1 MAAKDIIS
9 RDTLKWLTTDL
20 ARHLL
25 GIDGEA
31 VELLGTQNQRVED
44 RRADLVARMRRADGE
59 EFLLHIE
66 IANNNATDMPLRMLR
81 CYTDIH
87 FAGHPGQ
94 IRQFLIY
101 IGTDRL
107 TMPAGLDEPGL
118 LDYRYGL
125 VDMHQVNC
133 VGLLAQDNPDALV
146 LAVLCDFGDRK
157 PQEVV
162 TYIVRRLR
170 ELLGANERGFRDYMN
185 MLEILSENRD
195 LQAQVEEAEHMLT
208 EINVERLPSFS
219 IGFKRGEEK
228 GKEEGRKEG
237 WEKGEEEGLEKGKAQ
252 VVHRL
257 LSRLSVMEVFELL
270 GLSVEDVERMAATK
284 GDDDLVRDRH

>member
-1 MAAKDIIS
+1 
-9 RDTLKWLTTDL
+9 
-20 ARHLL
+20 
-25 GIDGEA
+25 
-31 VELLGTQNQRVED
+31 
-44 RRADLVARMRRADGE
+44 
-59 EFLLHIE
+59 
-66 IANNNATDMPLRMLR
+66 
-81 CYTDIH
+81 
-87 FAGHPGQ
+87 
-94 IRQFLIY
+94 
-101 IGTDRL
+101 
-107 TMPAGLDEPGL
+107 MPAGLDEPGL

-125 VDMHQVNC
+125 VDIHQVDC
-133 VGLLAQDNPDALV
+133 VGLLAQDNLDALV

-170 ELLGANERGFRDYMN
+170 ELLGANERGFRDYMD

-219 IGFKRGEEK
+219 IGFKRGEDK

-237 WEKGEEEGLEKGKAQ
+237 EEEGLERGLEKGKAR

-257 LSRLSVMEVFELL
+257 LSRLSVMEVSELL

-284 GDDDLVRDRH
+284 GDDDLVRALTGDGTNQDQRTQKRGLRGQTVRGSCGCRLTLKRRHRCRRSTGSWKQPIT